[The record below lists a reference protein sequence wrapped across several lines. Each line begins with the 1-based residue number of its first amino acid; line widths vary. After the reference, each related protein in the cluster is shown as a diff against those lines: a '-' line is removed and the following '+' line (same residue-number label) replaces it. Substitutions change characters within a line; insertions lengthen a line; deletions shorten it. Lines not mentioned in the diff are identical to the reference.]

1 MRPWRN
7 RQTRTFEGRVG
18 DRTGSSP
25 VGRTILK
32 CWNRLTP
39 AFFYNVR
46 HIFRSS
52 EDVSVVSKNTGDGHE
67 QHRILCERTYGEF

>member
-25 VGRTILK
+25 VGRTK
-32 CWNRLTP
+32 FDSG
-39 AFFYNVR
+39 FFGIPSFFVQICFKIRIIQLLCLVKNFDYRYND
-46 HIFRSS
+46 I
-52 EDVSVVSKNTGDGHE
+52 
-67 QHRILCERTYGEF
+67 I

>member
-25 VGRTILK
+25 VGRTIEKSELIIQISSDFLMYK
-32 CWNRLTP
+32 EPTRLMQES
-39 AFFYNVR
+39 F
-46 HIFRSS
+46 
-52 EDVSVVSKNTGDGHE
+52 
-67 QHRILCERTYGEF
+67 

>member
-25 VGRTILK
+25 VGRTRK
-32 CWNRLTP
+32 QTMESDRFHG
-39 AFFYNVR
+39 FFFTRKNEKFYPKSYN
-46 HIFRSS
+46 HSWY
-52 EDVSVVSKNTGDGHE
+52 E
-67 QHRILCERTYGEF
+67 

>member
-32 CWNRLTP
+32 MLESIGSGIY
-39 AFFYNVR
+39 FFKKKTEADYEKHHN
-46 HIFRSS
+46 
-52 EDVSVVSKNTGDGHE
+52 
-67 QHRILCERTYGEF
+67 LCERTAGFF

>member
-25 VGRTILK
+25 VGRTIKTTELFDIRRFLLCK
-32 CWNRLTP
+32 N
-39 AFFYNVR
+39 
-46 HIFRSS
+46 
-52 EDVSVVSKNTGDGHE
+52 SVF
-67 QHRILCERTYGEF
+67 LCVYTVVKSC